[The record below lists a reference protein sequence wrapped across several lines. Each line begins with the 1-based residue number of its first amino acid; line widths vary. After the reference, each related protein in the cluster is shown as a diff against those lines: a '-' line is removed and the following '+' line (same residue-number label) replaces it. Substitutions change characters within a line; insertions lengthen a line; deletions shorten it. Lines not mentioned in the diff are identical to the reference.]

1 MTHGELDTMINNAD
15 FNGILRKSLPAVISM
30 QLAKII
36 RKCNDELIE
45 FNMEKQKII
54 QQYSIKDKDGNPIIE
69 QNGNVLIEE
78 KFKKKA
84 MDEIKIISSI
94 PVDNSFILPKFG
106 FNSESFPNMTTK
118 EAMALLP
125 FIKEN

>member
-15 FNGILRKSLPAVISM
+15 FNGILRKSLPAAISM

-69 QNGNVLIEE
+69 SNGNVLIEE

-125 FIKEN
+125 FIKED

>member
-15 FNGILRKSLPAVISM
+15 FNGILRKSLPAAISM

-54 QQYSIKDKDGNPIIE
+54 QQYSIKDKDGKPN
-69 QNGNVLIEE
+69 NRAKRKMFLL
-78 KFKKKA
+78 KK
-84 MDEIKIISSI
+84 
-94 PVDNSFILPKFG
+94 NSRKKPWMKLK
-106 FNSESFPNMTTK
+106 
-118 EAMALLP
+118 
-125 FIKEN
+125 